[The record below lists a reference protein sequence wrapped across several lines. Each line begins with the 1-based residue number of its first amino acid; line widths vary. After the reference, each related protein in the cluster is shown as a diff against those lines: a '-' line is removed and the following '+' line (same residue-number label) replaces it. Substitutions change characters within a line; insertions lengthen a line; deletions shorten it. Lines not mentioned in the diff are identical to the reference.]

1 MIPDLKALEKLLK
14 LCRKQGVTEIA
25 YEGLSLKFG
34 EIPADE
40 APKSAAEGDQAEG
53 GDVYVQGVGM
63 VPAGMTTE
71 EFMFMSSPSPQPS
84 EG

>member
-1 MIPDLKALEKLLK
+1 VTFNLKALEGLIK

-25 YEGLSLKFG
+25 YEGISLKFG
-34 EIPADE
+34 ELPPKATAKADSDE
-40 APKSAAEGDQAEG
+40 AAEGG

-71 EFMFMSSPSPQPS
+71 EFMFMSSPQPS